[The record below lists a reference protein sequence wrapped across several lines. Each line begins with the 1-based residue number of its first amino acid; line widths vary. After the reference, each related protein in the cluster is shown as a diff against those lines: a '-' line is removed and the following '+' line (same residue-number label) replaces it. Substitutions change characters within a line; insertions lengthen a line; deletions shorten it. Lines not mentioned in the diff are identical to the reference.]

1 LAKFG
6 PICRQTR
13 QFASRETAIGFPG
26 RLRHK
31 VQAGQKGRLERVM
44 DKPPTPDQTRPDKP
58 WPDRRG
64 AGLPALTVQS
74 VAARYPFVPYGL
86 APLLGLTLLMIVA
99 LVPFAFGEVQAV
111 TDASARA
118 ALHRSGATWATA
130 SASGQWVV
138 LEGRPPSREA
148 AAAAERA
155 VMQAQANTLFGQAA
169 PATWVI
175 SQFTWVDEPLLPG
188 ELRPRIDD
196 PGSATPPSPAEAAA
210 CDETMAG
217 LLSSARIAFATN
229 SAAIGAGSDTLL
241 DAIASAAGH
250 CRGSLG
256 IAGHTDN
263 VGRAAVNKSLSLRR
277 AEAVRAELI
286 ARGVA
291 ADRLVAQGMGAAD
304 PVATNGS
311 EQGRARNRR
320 IEIRTLR
327 SPPT

>member
-1 LAKFG
+1 
-6 PICRQTR
+6 
-13 QFASRETAIGFPG
+13 
-26 RLRHK
+26 
-31 VQAGQKGRLERVM
+31 M
-44 DKPPTPDQTRPDKP
+44 DQPHTPDQIRPDKP
-58 WPDRRG
+58 WPDRRRV
-64 AGLPALTVQS
+64 GLPALTVQS
-74 VAARYPFVPYGL
+74 AAERYPFVPYGL
-86 APLLGLTLLMIVA
+86 LPLLGLVLLMIVA

-111 TDASARA
+111 TQASARA
-118 ALHRSGATWATA
+118 ALQRSGATWATA
-130 SASGQWVV
+130 SASGQWVL

-155 VMQAQANTLFGQAA
+155 VMQARADTLFGQAP
-169 PATWVI
+169 PATWVM
-175 SQFTWVDEPLLPG
+175 SQFTWVHEPLMPG
-188 ELRPRIDD
+188 DLRPRIDD
-196 PGSATPPSPAEAAA
+196 PGAETPPSPVEAAA
-210 CDETMAG
+210 CDKTMAG
-217 LLSSARIAFATN
+217 LLSRARIEFATN
-229 SAAIGAGSDTLL
+229 SAAIGAGSDALL
-241 DAIASAAGH
+241 DAIASAAGY

-263 VGRAAVNKSLSLRR
+263 VGRAAANTSLSLRR

-304 PVATNGS
+304 PVAPNGS

>member
-1 LAKFG
+1 MN
-6 PICRQTR
+6 Q
-13 QFASRETAIGFPG
+13 
-26 RLRHK
+26 
-31 VQAGQKGRLERVM
+31 
-44 DKPPTPDQTRPDKP
+44 PPTPDQTRPDKP

-64 AGLPALTVQS
+64 TGLPALTVQS

-86 APLLGLTLLMIVA
+86 APLLGLTVLMIVA

-155 VMQAQANTLFGQAA
+155 VRQAQADTLFGQAA

-188 ELRPRIDD
+188 DLRPRIDD
-196 PGSATPPSPAEAAA
+196 PGPATPPSPAEAAV

-217 LLSSARIAFATN
+217 LLSSARIEFATN
-229 SAAIGAGSDTLL
+229 SAAIGTGSDTLL
-241 DAIASAAGH
+241 DAIASAAGY

-263 VGRAAVNKSLSLRR
+263 VGRAAVNTSLSLRR

-304 PVATNGS
+304 PLATNGS